1 MTYEYTVDT
10 EEQRRIH
17 ALEKAIESDVGHAN
31 TETIL
36 KRARDFETYLRGHD
50 IGRPE
55 VNITVNERK
64 ARW

>member
-10 EEQRRIH
+10 EERRRIH
-17 ALEKAIESDVGHAN
+17 ALEKSIEVSDIGN
-31 TETIL
+31 STETIL
-36 KRARDFETYLRGHD
+36 NRAREFETYLRGHD